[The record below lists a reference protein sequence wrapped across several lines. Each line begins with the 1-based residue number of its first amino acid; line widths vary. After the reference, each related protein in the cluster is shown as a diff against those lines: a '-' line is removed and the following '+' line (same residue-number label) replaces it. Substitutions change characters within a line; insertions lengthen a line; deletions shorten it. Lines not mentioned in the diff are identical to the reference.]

1 MNFFKEIFFGEE
13 KNFSSKAVL
22 FNFMILSAS
31 VLFLYLFSYSTS
43 PRYFFIG
50 IDSIIFQIVG
60 KCWAEGLLPYVGTFE
75 NKGPLLFLINAL
87 GYMIYPRY
95 GIMLLQIPFMYFS
108 FLFMWRAVELYWSR
122 RATLIIFLFMIFWRA
137 LFFIEGNRT
146 EEYSMPFLMAATYF
160 FLRYLK
166 EEKNFLPPFVGFIYG
181 LGFGACVLLR
191 TTNGL
196 PICCYVLLTTIFLLQ
211 AGAFK
216 NIWQNFLSF
225 CKGFAV
231 ICLPFI
237 IYFAAHGALYDMLY
251 GTILLNIKHVTSYYS
266 THAEGYHEYMLIY
279 AITKFTPLYWLIFAA
294 LLGVLSNLKSKL
306 AWSGLFT
313 GSAMLF
319 MLIKSRPFEGYI
331 DLNVSLL
338 PLLFA
343 VLYSLKINFLPKLK
357 EIWNV
362 RGISLKRIFCKVLIL
377 ILLPFFA
384 LNLYLTLHNSYLAVF
399 FEFNNSE
406 SFAKLSR
413 QKQKEFYD
421 LQSLI
426 PADER
431 NSVVCWGDSI
441 TISHFLL
448 ESGIKPRYRF
458 FGNVNSFF
466 GKSDPAVIDE
476 WLQNIQSDYPKWIV
490 YSAMPEEYSGEK
502 LDYFSNEF
510 KRHRNPAV
518 EKILDEKYILAK
530 EKKFDSDMVMLYR
543 LKE

>member
-31 VLFLYLFSYSTS
+31 VLFLYFFSYSTS

-50 IDSIIFQIVG
+50 NDSIIFQTVG

-137 LFFIEGNRT
+137 SIFYEGNRT

-225 CKGFAV
+225 CKGFV
-231 ICLPFI
+231 IICLPFI

-251 GTILLNIKHVTSYYS
+251 GTILLNIKHTTGFNPS
-266 THAEGYHEYMLIY
+266 TEEFYELMVPHIVLRCSSLIWM
-279 AITKFTPLYWLIFAA
+279 ILISLFA
-294 LLGVLSNLKSKL
+294 LFFNWKSRL
-306 AWSGLFT
+306 NWSGLIT
-313 GSAMLF
+313 TSAMFF
-319 MLIKSRPFEGYI
+319 MLIKSRPFGYPELI
-331 DLNVSLL
+331 ASLL
-338 PLLFA
+338 PVSFA
-343 VLYSLKINFLPKLK
+343 VLYSLKVNFLPKLK
-357 EIWNV
+357 EIWSIRV
-362 RGISLKRIFCKVLIL
+362 ISFKRTFCKAGIL
-377 ILLPFFA
+377 ILLFIVLFQV
-384 LNLYLTLHNSYLAVF
+384 SM
-399 FEFNNSE
+399 
-406 SFAKLSR
+406 
-413 QKQKEFYD
+413 
-421 LQSLI
+421 QSLLLYSYFSYPNRDSFINSCKNLMSTLDKFQKNI
-426 PADER
+426 PEDEKT
-431 NSVVCWGDSI
+431 SVICWGESNVVG
-441 TISHFLL
+441 HFLL
-448 ESGIKPRYRF
+448 VSGIKPRCRF
-458 FGNVNSFF
+458 FGNINDFF

-476 WLQNIQSDYPKWIV
+476 WLQNVQSDYPKWILYTV
-490 YSAMPEEYSGEK
+490 LEEEYLGKEMTC
-502 LDYFSNEF
+502 F
-510 KRHRNPAV
+510 KRNFQFQKNLKV
-518 EKILDEKYILAK
+518 EQILDERYILK
-530 EKKFDSDMVMLYR
+530 DKMKLYDQIMMLYR